1 MKIYIQVDHLGGLS
15 GSAPGPLAASALP
28 CVGLPLWL
36 LETPSNR
43 AAGFE
48 AGGNGSCQA
57 GTGTVPL
64 SPHSLGQS
72 RRNMSSDS
80 GG

>member
-1 MKIYIQVDHLGGLS
+1 MDHLGGPA
-15 GSAPGPLAASALP
+15 GSAAGPLADPSALP
-28 CVGLPLWL
+28 CVGLPLWP

-48 AGGNGSCQA
+48 VGGDGSCQA
-57 GTGTVPL
+57 GTGTEPL

-72 RRNMSSDS
+72 RRSMSPDS